1 MSVYRR
7 DFDKTKCMS
16 FLIKNEKLLGKY
28 NKIWRRVSNIT
39 KKEFDSNPV
48 YDENYIKTKIQL
60 YNGKINTHFNN
71 NKIPKE
77 GFEYICLS
85 VILLDSVYKKDKNYY
100 PQVFLECKYVTKEK
114 KRSIKKFITDN
125 IEISSDDSDKVL
137 ISFFRIWDEKCTRS
151 LLYVL
156 ILCTKISSLDNFK
169 ILKKNIRNSTWKQKN
184 CKS

>member
-1 MSVYRR
+1 MYVFFEKRW
-7 DFDKTKCMS
+7 
-16 FLIKNEKLLGKY
+16 KLLKKC
-28 NKIWRRVSNIT
+28 NEIWKGVSNIT

-48 YDENYIKTKIQL
+48 YNKKYIKTKIKS
-60 YNGKINTHFNN
+60 YKGKINTNFHNN
-71 NKIPKE
+71 EISKE
-77 GFEYICLS
+77 GSEFICES

-156 ILCTKISSLDNFK
+156 ILCTKISSLYNFK